1 MAIAALGHY
10 RDAKADAGAE
20 RLSGN
25 INTTMEMDH
34 AGHSR
39 DDERSPGYHG

>member
-1 MAIAALGHY
+1 MAIAASGYY
-10 RDAKADAGAE
+10 RDAKVDAGAE
-20 RLSGN
+20 RLSGD

-39 DDERSPGYHG
+39 VNERSPGYRG